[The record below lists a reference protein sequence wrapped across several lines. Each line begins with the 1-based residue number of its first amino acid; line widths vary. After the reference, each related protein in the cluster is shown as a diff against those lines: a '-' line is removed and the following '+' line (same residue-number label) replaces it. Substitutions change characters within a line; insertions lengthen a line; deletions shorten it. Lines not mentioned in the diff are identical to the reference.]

1 MTTQPPPAATLRRPP
16 GVEAEPFGDS
26 AVMLRIAD
34 DDAEVR
40 RAGARRLRE
49 ILLEVRPY
57 GVLNLVAGAESLLVE
72 FDCLAVS
79 HGQLAQT
86 VRLAVAGMGL
96 QDDGPAPG
104 AKEFVVPMVVS
115 GEFSPDLPGVAE
127 ELGLSPEATLAALTS
142 SVLTINLLAAAMA
155 PMMAGV
161 QFPGQVSRC
170 AEPRTDVAP
179 GSVMVAGTSAIIQP
193 FPGPSGWK
201 VIGRTPLTI
210 CDIHEDPAT
219 SYRPGD
225 RVRFEVIP
233 ENLWADLEGQFLRA
247 ASSQNPANQEPAPR
261 QSAQQQEGG
270 QRGSE
275 A

>member
-16 GVEAEPFGDS
+16 GVEGEPFGDS
-26 AVMLRIAD
+26 ALMLRIAD
-34 DDAEVR
+34 DNPEVR
-40 RAGARRLRE
+40 RAGARRLQD

-86 VRLAVAGMGL
+86 VRLAVAGLGL
-96 QDDGPAPG
+96 QDAGPAAG
-104 AKEFVVPMVVS
+104 AKDFVIPMVVS
-115 GEFSPDLPGVAE
+115 EEFSPDLPGVAE
-127 ELGLSPEATLAALTS
+127 ELGLSQEATLTALTS
-142 SVLTINLLAAAMA
+142 SMLTINLLAAAMA

-210 CDIHEDPAT
+210 CDIHEEPAT

-225 RVRFEVIP
+225 RVRFTVIA
-233 ENLWADLEGQFLRA
+233 ESRWAELEGTFLR
-247 ASSQNPANQEPAPR
+247 PATPQESAP
-261 QSAQQQEGG
+261 QQEGS
-270 QRGSE
+270 QHGSE
-275 A
+275 G

>member
-1 MTTQPPPAATLRRPP
+1 MTTQPPPAATPRRPP

-26 AVMLRIAD
+26 ALMLRIAD

-40 RAGARRLRE
+40 RAGARRLRD
-49 ILLEVRPY
+49 ILLEVRPF

-79 HGQLAQT
+79 HSQLAQT
-86 VRLAVAGMGL
+86 VRLALAGMGL
-96 QDDGPAPG
+96 QATGPAAG
-104 AKEFVVPMVVS
+104 SKDFVIPMVVTA
-115 GEFSPDLPGVAE
+115 EFAPDLPGVGE
-127 ELGLSPEATLAALTS
+127 ELGLSPDTTLEAFTS

-210 CDIHEDPAT
+210 CDIHEVPAT

-233 ENLWADLEGQFLRA
+233 ENRWAELEGQFLR
-247 ASSQNPANQEPAPR
+247 PATY
-261 QSAQQQEGG
+261 QEGG

>member
-1 MTTQPPPAATLRRPP
+1 MTTQSPPTGSLRRPP
-16 GVEAEPFGDS
+16 GVEAVPFGDS
-26 AVMLRIAD
+26 ALMLSITD
-34 DDAEVR
+34 DDPEVR
-40 RAGARRLRE
+40 RAGARRLRD

-72 FDCLAVS
+72 FDCLAVN

-86 VRLAVAGMGL
+86 INLAVAGLGL
-96 QDDGPAPG
+96 QDTGPARG
-104 AKEFVVPMVVS
+104 ARDFVIPMVVS
-115 GEFSPDLPGVAE
+115 EEFAPDLPGVAA
-127 ELGLSPEATLAALTS
+127 ELGLSPDATLDAFTS

-161 QFPGQVSRC
+161 KFPGQVSRC

-179 GSVMVAGTSAIIQP
+179 GSVMVAGTGAIIQP

-201 VIGRTPLTI
+201 VIGRTPLTV
-210 CDIHEDPAT
+210 CDIRQDPAT

-233 ENLWADLEGQFLRA
+233 ESGWAELDGRFLRPA
-247 ASSQNPANQEPAPR
+247 MQQPAHHSEGDAHGSQR
-261 QSAQQQEGG
+261 
-270 QRGSE
+270 
-275 A
+275 

>member
-1 MTTQPPPAATLRRPP
+1 MTTQPPLAAELRQPP
-16 GVEAEPFGDS
+16 GVEAVPFGDS
-26 AVMLRIAD
+26 ALMLSIAD

-40 RAGARRLRE
+40 RAGARRLRDVV
-49 ILLEVRPY
+49 LEVRPY
-57 GVLNLVAGAESLLVE
+57 GVLNVVAGAESLLVE

-86 VRLAVAGMGL
+86 VRLAVAGLGL
-96 QDDGPAPG
+96 QGAGPVPG
-104 AKEFVVPMVVS
+104 AKDFVIPMVVS
-115 GEFSPDLPGVAE
+115 DEFSPDLPSVAA
-127 ELGLSPEATLAALTS
+127 ELGLSPEGALNALTS

-170 AEPRTDVAP
+170 VEPRTDVAP

-201 VIGRTPLTI
+201 VIGRTPLTV
-210 CDIHEDPAT
+210 CDIHENPAT

-225 RVRFEVIP
+225 RVRFTVIP
-233 ENLWADLEGQFLRA
+233 ESKWAELEGQFLRPSPGTA
-247 ASSQNPANQEPAPR
+247 TD
-261 QSAQQQEGG
+261 QEGG
-270 QRGSE
+270 NRDSE

>member
-1 MTTQPPPAATLRRPP
+1 MTTQPPPAVTLRRPP

-26 AVMLRIAD
+26 ALMLRIAD
-34 DDAEVR
+34 DDPEVR
-40 RAGARRLRE
+40 RAGARRLRD
-49 ILLEVRPY
+49 ILLEVRPF

-86 VRLAVAGMGL
+86 IRLAVAGLGL
-96 QDDGPAPG
+96 QGTGPAG
-104 AKEFVVPMVVS
+104 ANDFVIPMVVS
-115 GEFSPDLPGVAE
+115 EEYSPDLPGVAE
-127 ELGLSPEATLAALTS
+127 ELGLSQEATLTALTS

-179 GSVMVAGTSAIIQP
+179 GSVMVAGMSAIIQP

-210 CDIHEDPAT
+210 CDIHQEPAT

-225 RVRFEVIP
+225 RVRFSVIP
-233 ENLWADLEGQFLRA
+233 ESRWADLDGRFLR
-247 ASSQNPANQEPAPR
+247 PATPQEAGP
-261 QSAQQQEGG
+261 QQEGG
-270 QRGSE
+270 QHGSE
-275 A
+275 G

>member
-1 MTTQPPPAATLRRPP
+1 MTTQPPPAANLSRAP
-16 GVEAEPFGDS
+16 GIEANPFGDS
-26 AVMLRIAD
+26 ALMLGIAD
-34 DDAEVR
+34 DDPEVR
-40 RAGARRLRE
+40 RAGARRLRD

-86 VRLAVAGMGL
+86 IRLAVAGLGL
-96 QDDGPAPG
+96 QDTGPALG
-104 AKEFVVPMVVS
+104 AKDFVIPMVVNE
-115 GEFSPDLPGVAE
+115 EFAPDLPGVAE
-127 ELGLSPEATLAALTS
+127 ELGLSQEATLEALAS

-161 QFPGQVSRC
+161 RFPGQVSRC
-170 AEPRTDVAP
+170 AEPRTDVAA

-193 FPGPSGWK
+193 FPGPTGWK
-201 VIGRTPLTI
+201 VIGRTPLTV
-210 CDIHEDPAT
+210 CDIREDPAT

-225 RVRFEVIP
+225 RVKFQVIP
-233 ENLWADLEGQFLRA
+233 ESGWAELEGQFLR
-247 ASSQNPANQEPAPR
+247 PAPSADQ
-261 QSAQQQEGG
+261 QSAPQQEGG
-270 QRGSE
+270 THGSE

>member
-1 MTTQPPPAATLRRPP
+1 MTTQPPPAATLRRSP
-16 GVEAEPFGDS
+16 GIEAEPFGDS
-26 AVMLRIAD
+26 ALMLRVED
-34 DDAEVR
+34 DDPEVR
-40 RAGARRLRE
+40 RAGARRLRD
-49 ILLEVRPY
+49 ILLDVRPY

-72 FDCLAVS
+72 FDCLAVN

-86 VRLAVAGMGL
+86 VRLAVAGLGI
-96 QDDGPAPG
+96 QDAAPATG
-104 AKEFVVPMVVS
+104 AKDFVIPMVVS
-115 GEFSPDLPGVAE
+115 EEFSPDLPGVAE
-127 ELGLSPEATLAALTS
+127 ELGLNQEATLAALTS

-233 ENLWADLEGQFLRA
+233 ESRWAELEGRFLR
-247 ASSQNPANQEPAPR
+247 SKSQYEPAP
-261 QSAQQQEGG
+261 QQEGG

>member
-1 MTTQPPPAATLRRPP
+1 MTTQLPPAGTLRRPP

-26 AVMLRIAD
+26 ALMLRIAD
-34 DDAEVR
+34 DDAEAR
-40 RAGARRLRE
+40 RAGARRLRD
-49 ILLEVRPY
+49 ILLDVRPH
-57 GVLNLVAGAESLLVE
+57 GVLNLVSGAESLLVE

-86 VRLAVAGMGL
+86 IRLAVAGLGI
-96 QDDGPAPG
+96 QDSGPVAG
-104 AKEFVVPMVVS
+104 ARDLVIPMVVS
-115 GEFSPDLPGVAE
+115 EEFSPDLPGVAE
-127 ELGLSPEATLAALTS
+127 ELGLSREATLAALTS

-161 QFPGQVSRC
+161 NFPGQVSRC
-170 AEPRTDVAP
+170 AEPRTDVPP

-210 CDIHEDPAT
+210 CDIHKDPAT

-225 RVRFEVIP
+225 RVRFEIIP
-233 ENLWADLEGQFLRA
+233 ESRWAELDGKFLR
-247 ASSQNPANQEPAPR
+247 PAH
-261 QSAQQQEGG
+261 QQEGG
-270 QRGSE
+270 RHGLD

>member
-1 MTTQPPPAATLRRPP
+1 MTTPLPPAGSLRRPP

-26 AVMLRIAD
+26 ALMLRIAD
-34 DDAEVR
+34 GDAEAR
-40 RAGARRLRE
+40 RAGARRLRD
-49 ILLEVRPY
+49 ILLDVRPY
-57 GVLNLVAGAESLLVE
+57 GVLNLVSGAESLLVE

-86 VRLAVAGMGL
+86 IRLAVAGMGL
-96 QDDGPAPG
+96 QDTGPVAG
-104 AKEFVVPMVVS
+104 AKDLVVPMVVS

-127 ELGLSPEATLAALTS
+127 ELGLSQEATLTALTS

-161 QFPGQVSRC
+161 NFPGQVSRC
-170 AEPRTDVAP
+170 AEPRTDVPP

-225 RVRFEVIP
+225 RVRFEIIP
-233 ENLWADLEGQFLRA
+233 ESRWAELEGRFLR
-247 ASSQNPANQEPAPR
+247 PAYH
-261 QSAQQQEGG
+261 QEGG
-270 QRGSE
+270 RHGTD